1 MVYYLNIFNKIQR
14 YFIFDVRDNLNSN
27 VSSRLRSIDIIP
39 ELDEVVDINSFV
51 SDELYV
57 KICACSSKRI

>member
-57 KICACSSKRI
+57 KILDVKI